1 MADFLGMMKQAMQ
14 LQSKMKEMQEQ
25 LATIEVT
32 GTAGGGLV
40 NVTMTAKMEVKALK
54 IDPSL
59 IKPDE
64 GDILE
69 DLIVAAINDARRK
82 AETMM
87 QEKMSSLTGGLQL
100 PPGLGFS

>member
-25 LATIEVT
+25 LALIEVT

-40 NVTMTAKMEVKALK
+40 NVTMTAKMEIKSLK

-59 IKPDE
+59 IKPEE
-64 GDILE
+64 GEILE
-69 DLIVAAINDARRK
+69 DLIVAALNDARRK
-82 AETMM
+82 AETTM
-87 QEKMSSLTGGLQL
+87 QEKVSSLTGGLPL
-100 PPGLGFS
+100 PPGLGLS